1 METSSPHYELQSNIS
16 LSHHLLKTG
25 NVWRNPGWEPAG
37 GCLWASCW
45 IPRGLLES
53 DPHFNGHTIKPPA
66 GTQPG
71 PHHPHPVPKHHLWT
85 AGTHL
90 SVPSSPM
97 GGWINDTIV
106 YSTAVWIKIR
116 TVYKLELTSSIFC
129 LFVFSVFTSISR
141 AKECDRATT
150 QVTILLPTSG
160 ATWWHRRKISTMSGR
175 TKDATACPL
184 ARSIAESIRTPT
196 RTTRIPIR
204 MHTSRTATEVHL
216 AATATTPDIG
226 SEPSSIEQP
235 EPRRPRFYPHS
246 MLQQSQD
253 IPWLYI
259 FFRLACWFVAQL
271 VSSLKTLNL
280 FILKSASPVK
290 KKQRVQDVSCK

>member
-1 METSSPHYELQSNIS
+1 MDKWHHCVFYCCVNKNKNCIQTRTNI
-16 LSHHLLKTG
+16 
-25 NVWRNPGWEPAG
+25 
-37 GCLWASCW
+37 
-45 IPRGLLES
+45 I
-53 DPHFNGHTIKPPA
+53 HF
-66 GTQPG
+66 
-71 PHHPHPVPKHHLWT
+71 
-85 AGTHL
+85 
-90 SVPSSPM
+90 
-97 GGWINDTIV
+97 
-106 YSTAVWIKIR
+106 
-116 TVYKLELTSSIFC
+116 SILMFFC
-129 LFVFSVFTSISR
+129 LFVFSVFMSKSR

-175 TKDATACPL
+175 TRDATACPL

-259 FFRLACWFVAQL
+259 FLGWHVGLLPNWFPL
-271 VSSLKTLNL
+271 
-280 FILKSASPVK
+280 
-290 KKQRVQDVSCK
+290 